1 MTNTEL
7 WAKEFRK
14 GLYTMTAYMMGRG
27 ASQSEIDLATE
38 GHLMI
43 LERLDAEIAAEQ
55 AEDSG
60 DCHLRLVK

>member
-14 GLYTMTAYMMGRG
+14 GMLTMTSFMRGMGNTQ
-27 ASQSEIDLATE
+27 AEIDLATA
-38 GHLMI
+38 GHRMI
-43 LERLDAEIAAEQ
+43 LERLDEEIAAEQ

-60 DCHLRLVK
+60 CHLRLVK